1 MDNQFT
7 EELTSHNT
15 KKNFNIYL
23 LIITILILIISISVI
38 IVLVIKL
45 NNKTKNYDEIKEEL
59 QTIKNDYSKQNDT
72 LNDIFKVFQNLIS
85 ITNITNNQIQKENYI
100 NVKKVVES
108 TKGFKDGTYDF
119 VTKQPL
125 SFAEGYQVAFE
136 TFSRNSENFYS
147 DEEYDNIVYK
157 LSCLIGSNANIG
169 IYGDNPHISFYVK
182 DKNISLS
189 LSALFN
195 QKSIWDWSTNNEIL
209 NTFHQPKYY

>member
-100 NVKKVVES
+100 N
-108 TKGFKDGTYDF
+108 
-119 VTKQPL
+119 
-125 SFAEGYQVAFE
+125 
-136 TFSRNSENFYS
+136 
-147 DEEYDNIVYK
+147 
-157 LSCLIGSNANIG
+157 
-169 IYGDNPHISFYVK
+169 
-182 DKNISLS
+182 
-189 LSALFN
+189 
-195 QKSIWDWSTNNEIL
+195 
-209 NTFHQPKYY
+209 